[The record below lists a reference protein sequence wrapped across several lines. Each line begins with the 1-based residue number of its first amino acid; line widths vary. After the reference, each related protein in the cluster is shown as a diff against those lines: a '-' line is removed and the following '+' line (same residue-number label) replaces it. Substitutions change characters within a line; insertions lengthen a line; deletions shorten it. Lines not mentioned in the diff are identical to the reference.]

1 MPTFK
6 IIAFIS
12 SSHKDFIQFTRDHF
26 SKNENAISAA
36 GIKNGKYEVEYLNEN
51 TEVYIR
57 ISTEEDIRGRIFSDY
72 IITENLD
79 GFNFKQDVVDVVDL
93 VKLRIR

>member
-12 SSHKDFIQFTRDHF
+12 SSHKDFTQFIRDHF
-26 SKNENAISAA
+26 SKNEDAILEADL
-36 GIKNGKYEVEYLNEN
+36 KNGKYEVKYLNEN

-72 IITENLD
+72 IITENPD
-79 GFNFKQDVVDVVDL
+79 GFDFKQDVVNL
-93 VKLRIR
+93 VKLRMR